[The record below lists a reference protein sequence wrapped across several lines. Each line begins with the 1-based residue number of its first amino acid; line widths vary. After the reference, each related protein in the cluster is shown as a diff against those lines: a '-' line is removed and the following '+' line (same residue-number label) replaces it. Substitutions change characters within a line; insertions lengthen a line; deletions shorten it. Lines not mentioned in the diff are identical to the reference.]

1 MANSFIK
8 SFFSCPNSST
18 MSMADSNKRSITFS
32 HANSLESQFI
42 QFCKRDFFSNYTVND
57 SITYFFHGRVLK
69 FFVKRNCMNSTLAL
83 AFGRFFLVCSLAN
96 FLANSR
102 TNSCTFGF
110 FWKFSTK
117 TEIDA
122 RDIGI
127 ILFEDVVLMMI
138 YSSTLT
144 ESFSKPANY
153 AWKSSIAL
161 TEKKL
166 RENGIATDEK
176 KINILCDFKFS
187 VKVRSLRRYI
197 TLITASVP

>member
-42 QFCKRDFFSNYTVND
+42 QLCKRDFFFQITQLTNID
-57 SITYFFHGRVLK
+57 PITYFFHGWVLK

-144 ESFSKPANY
+144 ESFS
-153 AWKSSIAL
+153 
-161 TEKKL
+161 
-166 RENGIATDEK
+166 
-176 KINILCDFKFS
+176 
-187 VKVRSLRRYI
+187 
-197 TLITASVP
+197 